1 MRRFSPYAI
10 HNSNIQAMLAELAD
24 ASINADVYRLAFKG
38 LGEQLGKAIAAQVK
52 GTDSITIVASSE
64 DADWLMRGIL
74 DGMNR
79 PHAHIVVL
87 WNNRANTLQGKELPA
102 NSPFA
107 KEDFDVA
114 PVIKSFIES
123 DGQSD
128 TMIVCKSII
137 YTSCVV
143 RTNLLHMMEQV
154 APRRIVIAAPVM
166 FTGAEAKLRAEF
178 PPEISAK
185 FEFVYFAVDD
195 EEDKLHGIVIPGI
208 GGSVYERLGIGN
220 AKTKNQYIPQIVKE
234 RRAGLRTNAVQ

>member
-1 MRRFSPYAI
+1 MRKFSQYA
-10 HNSNIQAMLAELAD
+10 SAKPQIQAMLAELTDLNSGAER
-24 ASINADVYRLAFKG
+24 YRAAFAG
-38 LGEQLGKAIAAQVK
+38 LGKFLGEIISKELNPS
-52 GTDSITIVASSE
+52 DSITTVASSE

-87 WNNRANTLQGKELPA
+87 WNSRAHTLQGKELPA

-178 PPEISAK
+178 PPEISVK

-195 EEDKLHGIVIPGI
+195 VEDKQHGIVIPGI

-234 RRAGLRTNAVQ
+234 RRAGLRANGVQ